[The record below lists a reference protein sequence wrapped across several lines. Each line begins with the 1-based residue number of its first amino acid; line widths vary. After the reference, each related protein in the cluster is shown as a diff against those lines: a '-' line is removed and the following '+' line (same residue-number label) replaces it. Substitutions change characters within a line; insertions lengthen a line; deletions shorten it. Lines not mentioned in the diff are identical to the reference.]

1 MHRLFLAALFCVYA
15 MPAWSDALIPCST
28 TITTTAIPVP
38 FGSRAPTQYLEICNA
53 HATNTLGVN
62 ASGGTAAIGAS
73 GTRTLTAG
81 QCAIWTVAPPTDVSV
96 IGSAASTTF
105 ACGFR

>member
-1 MHRLFLAALFCVYA
+1 MHRLFLAALFCACA
-15 MPAWSDALIPCST
+15 MPAWADALIPCST
-28 TITTTAIPVP
+28 TIGATAVPVP
-38 FGSRAPTQYLEICNA
+38 FGARAPTQYLEICNA

-62 ASGGTAAIGAS
+62 ATGGTAAIGAS
-73 GTRTLTAG
+73 GTRTLAAG
-81 QCAIWTVAPPTDVSV
+81 QCAIWTAAPPTDVSV

>member
-1 MHRLFLAALFCVYA
+1 

-28 TITTTAIPVP
+28 TITTTAVAVP
-38 FGSRAPTQYLEICNA
+38 FGSRAPTKYLEICNA

-62 ASGGTAAIGAS
+62 ATGGAAVIGAS
-73 GTRTLTAG
+73 GTRTLAAG